1 MDYRGNG
8 GRMRI
13 EYKGGTMRN
22 CLPMNC
28 QHWSIM
34 GILEPYGGSEC
45 IVRHPK
51 SPSPCPPRDKK

>member
-28 QHWSIM
+28 QS
-34 GILEPYGGSEC
+34 LEHHGNFRAIWRIRMYSETPE
-45 IVRHPK
+45 IP
-51 SPSPCPPRDKK
+51 